1 MMPHHTRFDD
11 IDHLKAEL
19 EQESRYKETIEW
31 SNAELERSISQLSAY
46 LDELDANSRAADDNE
61 WKVRFDSQT
70 AMNKQLKDQKDFLET
85 ELTEA
90 RRRLTTG
97 SYPEAMNF
105 NLEALNEPEL
115 LRLVKHLER
124 MRNDVFS
131 TLRDTEWKLDKESKE
146 FHHFDEMRRA

>member
-1 MMPHHTRFDD
+1 
-11 IDHLKAEL
+11 
-19 EQESRYKETIEW
+19 
-31 SNAELERSISQLSAY
+31 
-46 LDELDANSRAADDNE
+46 
-61 WKVRFDSQT
+61 
-70 AMNKQLKDQKDFLET
+70 
-85 ELTEA
+85 LTEA

-131 TLRDTEWKLDKESKE
+131 TLRDTEWKLD
-146 FHHFDEMRRA
+146 